1 MKCENAPKYP
11 SKLHIH
17 TQNIPIF
24 THFSIHFPRNRLA
37 NCQKELND
45 EREMI
50 KALRSNQ
57 SDWETKCEQLEQ
69 KFQKYQSDKEVEI
82 ANLKDEIRDLMFY
95 MEAQSAVANSNLKD
109 EIKDATI
116 KIVDAPASSATP
128 ASGSSK
134 QRGRGKKK

>member
-1 MKCENAPKYP
+1 MYR
-11 SKLHIH
+11 
-17 TQNIPIF
+17 
-24 THFSIHFPRNRLA
+24 FSSPNRLA
-37 NCQKELND
+37 NCQKELTD

-57 SDWETKCEQLEQ
+57 SDWETKCAQLEQ
-69 KFQKYQSDKEVEI
+69 KFQKYQTDKEAEI

-116 KIVDAPASSATP
+116 KIVDAPPSAASP
-128 ASGSSK
+128 GSSK